1 MKKYLLLVL
10 LPLLLCSSCIDPYDL
25 PLKTY
30 KSESPYIYISC
41 QTPLR
46 GGYKGEVADENGEI
60 VEVIAEFHHGTF
72 SLYKY
77 ISDGPDGLGE
87 ELLRGD
93 FRYREK
99 ENILIFYCD
108 NGDEITLIPI
118 EESPSD
124 ASASIDEANT
134 P

>member
-1 MKKYLLLVL
+1 MKRLITLIL

-60 VEVIAEFHHGTF
+60 VEVIAEFHHGIFGIFTYVP
-72 SLYKY
+72 SAP
-77 ISDGPDGLGE
+77 GGLGE

-99 ENILIFYCD
+99 ENILIFYLY
-108 NGDEITLIPI
+108 NGDEIILTPV
-118 EESPSD
+118 EETS
-124 ASASIDEANT
+124 E
-134 P
+134 